1 MEKYIIDRFEGD
13 FAVLEKEDGGTVDV
27 KKELLKNACEGD
39 AVIFENGEYIIDA
52 VETQKRRKNIEEKMR
67 KLFGNA

>member
-27 KKELLKNACEGD
+27 KKELLEGACEGD
-39 AVIFENGEYIIDA
+39 VIIFENGEYIIDA
-52 VETQKRRKNIEEKMR
+52 KETQMRRKNIEEKMR
-67 KLFGNA
+67 RLFGKA

>member
-27 KKELLKNACEGD
+27 KKELLEGACEGD
-39 AVIFENGEYIIDA
+39 VVIFEKGKYIIDA
-52 VETQKRRKNIEEKMR
+52 KETQMRKKNIEEKMR
-67 KLFGNA
+67 NLFKS